1 VALVARS
8 GTSVTFTRCI
18 LSQNTAGNDGGVAY
32 VYNTGSSLTLR
43 DSTTTNNTVKGD
55 LYAFYVSS
63 ILTIINP
70 HPSSQT
76 DLIRGDPFQKPNCT
90 HTPCNTDKD
99 EECTSAAPVPGVY
112 CSASPI
118 VHTVSCGGSSN
129 PTGRQVRG
137 CSTTGTLSITFAG
150 LFLDDLAFVTVGAGA
165 CSVDPSS
172 TTSTTC
178 TVAADLLWGSA
189 EVRFCLFVLNDLT

>member
-1 VALVARS
+1 MAVVQDS
-8 GTSVTFTRCI
+8 GSTTFTRCI
-18 LSQNTAGNDGGVAY
+18 LSYNTAVFAGGVAY
-32 VYNTGSSLTLR
+32 LQNSDSSLTLR
-43 DSTTTNNTVKGD
+43 DSTTTNNTVKGE

-99 EECTSAAPVPGVY
+99 EECTSAAPVPGVF

-129 PTGRQVRG
+129 PTGRQIRA

-150 LFLDDLAFVTVGAGA
+150 LFLDDLASVTVGGRV
-165 CSVDPSS
+165 CSVTSNS
-172 TTSTTC
+172 TTSITC
-178 TVAADLLWGSA
+178 TVPTASLWGSA
-189 EVRFCLFVLNDLT
+189 EVRCFLFVLNDLT